1 MIAFL
6 GVPAFLLT
14 VNENGDVVYSA
25 CNQEWFEE
33 TELTAD
39 EVLGKTAKEIYGGDL
54 GDECYQRHLQAA
66 SVGEKISYD
75 LMLPMS
81 GRLCSV
87 NTRLTP
93 IKDEKAV
100 VSHVLGASI
109 NRTSQFEAMTALNNM
124 ETVASEIEEFIS
136 MAAHDLRTPMN
147 NVKTM
152 VDMLRHDFQ
161 DMGDGKLELINM
173 LERVAVKATT
183 LINDVLSHA
192 QATTAIKRLEEFE
205 LSQLCSDIMVVIDPT
220 NQHFLNA
227 SHSRIAADKTATQ
240 IVLRN
245 LMDNAIKHSGK
256 SMVDLSVKVQEE
268 REGMLSFVVNDN
280 GQGFPDPTVAFLDG
294 GEMQADAGFGLL
306 GIRRLVTARGGD
318 ISAENVADGEGS
330 QVRFTLSG
338 NIVHSLH

>member
-1 MIAFL
+1 
-6 GVPAFLLT
+6 
-14 VNENGDVVYSA
+14 
-25 CNQEWFEE
+25 
-33 TELTAD
+33 
-39 EVLGKTAKEIYGGDL
+39 
-54 GDECYQRHLQAA
+54 
-66 SVGEKISYD
+66 
-75 LMLPMS
+75 
-81 GRLCSV
+81 
-87 NTRLTP
+87 
-93 IKDEKAV
+93 
-100 VSHVLGASI
+100 
-109 NRTSQFEAMTALNNM
+109 
-124 ETVASEIEEFIS
+124 

-152 VDMLRHDFQ
+152 ADMLRHDFQ

-173 LERVAVKATT
+173 LERVAVKSTN

-220 NQHFLNA
+220 NQHYLNA

-268 REGMLSFVVNDN
+268 REGVLSFVVNDN
-280 GQGFPDPTVAFLDG
+280 GHGFPDPTVAFLDG
-294 GEMQADAGFGLL
+294 GQMQANSGFGLL

-318 ISAENVADGEGS
+318 ISAENIAGGEGS
-330 QVRFTLSG
+330 LVRFTLSG